1 MAYRQG
7 LLVLTAPT
15 MPLFAV
21 SVILAIAAGVAHYGG
36 VAIPLISAH
45 VVDTLVL
52 AFGIMTAGVL
62 MRGA

>member
-7 LLVLTAPT
+7 SLVLTAPT
-15 MPLFAV
+15 IPLFGV
-21 SVILAIAAGVAHYGG
+21 SVALAVAAGVAHYGG
-36 VAIPLISAH
+36 VGIPIISTH

>member
-7 LLVLTAPT
+7 SLVLTAPST
-15 MPLFAV
+15 PLFAV
-21 SVILAIAAGVAHYGG
+21 ALLLAIAAAVAHYGSVG
-36 VAIPLISAH
+36 IPFVSAH

-52 AFGIMTAGVL
+52 AFGVLTAGVL

>member
-7 LLVLTAPT
+7 SLALTAPT
-15 MPLFAV
+15 LPLFAV
-21 SVILAIAAGVAHYGG
+21 CVILAVAAGLAHYGG
-36 VAIPLISAH
+36 VAIPVISTH

-52 AFGIMTAGVL
+52 AFGVLTAGVL